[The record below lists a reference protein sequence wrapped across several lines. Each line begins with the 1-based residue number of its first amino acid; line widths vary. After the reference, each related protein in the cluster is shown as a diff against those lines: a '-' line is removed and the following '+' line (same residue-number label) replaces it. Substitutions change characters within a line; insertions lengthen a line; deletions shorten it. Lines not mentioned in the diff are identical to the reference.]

1 MQIQIISTLFAVWN
15 KKTSKLPFQLR
26 LRFRVFY
33 SGSWSGETIYRIF
46 LPFKTNSRVY
56 FPVDPAQ
63 ENAQRFQTFLANDRE
78 KYTSGIPGVY
88 RTPLYYILLNPS
100 ESWLSR
106 FMLSLNCA
114 LPLCTDYDVTPQGKK
129 EGKKEGKTTS
139 TILELLLLK
148 CVAEHSSWRNFNK
161 LINHIGNK
169 FNIHMNYLHWLL
181 YIFQWN
187 FSSENLEVYKD
198 NIHSWSSHQQ
208 CVDIV
213 TRHCVTF
220 GSFRFNECLLVF
232 LCA

>member
-100 ESWLSR
+100 ESSLSR
-106 FMLSLNCA
+106 FMLSLSCA

-129 EGKKEGKTTS
+129 KEKQHQQNS
-139 TILELLLLK
+139 
-148 CVAEHSSWRNFNK
+148 
-161 LINHIGNK
+161 
-169 FNIHMNYLHWLL
+169 
-181 YIFQWN
+181 N
-187 FSSENLEVYKD
+187 FSYSSALRNTLHEGILTNWSIISATSSTYIWIIFTDCYTFFSEISVLKIWRY
-198 NIHSWSSHQQ
+198 I
-208 CVDIV
+208 
-213 TRHCVTF
+213 
-220 GSFRFNECLLVF
+220 
-232 LCA
+232 